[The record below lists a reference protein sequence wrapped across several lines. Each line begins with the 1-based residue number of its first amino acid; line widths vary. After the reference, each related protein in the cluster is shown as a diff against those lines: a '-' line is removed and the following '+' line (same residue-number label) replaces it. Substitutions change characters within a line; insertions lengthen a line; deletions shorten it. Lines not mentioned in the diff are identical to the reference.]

1 MNARPQYD
9 LGGCTV
15 TLISGGHLRLD
26 GGAMFGIIPKGLWAR
41 TTSCDEQNRIR
52 LACNCLLVEWPGSA
66 RRVIIETGHGPK
78 YTEKDQGLFAI
89 DPSRWLR
96 NSLDESGVDVES
108 ITDVILSHLHF
119 DHAGGLLA
127 PWSPGEPP
135 RLLFPR
141 ARFIVG
147 REAFARAKQPHP
159 RDRASFIPE
168 LPRLLEESGRLELVD
183 GEHAPS
189 LGAAVRFHR
198 SDGHTPG
205 MLLAEIGASGGI
217 LFCADL
223 IPGRPW
229 VHLPVTMG
237 YDRFPERLID
247 EKRAILEHALAADI
261 RLFFTHDPG
270 CAAARVRRDGDGR
283 FTTAEERAE
292 LCGEPLH

>member
-119 DHAGGLLA
+119 DHAGGLTCCPA
-127 PWSPGEPP
+127 GDSDSPPEAT
-135 RLLFPR
+135 FPR
-141 ARFIVG
+141 ARVHVQRQEF
-147 REAFARAKQPHP
+147 EDARANFGIMTLTYREENFRPIDAADAWHLLDGDQEILPGV
-159 RDRASFIPE
+159 RAIRTPGHT
-168 LPRLLEESGRLELVD
+168 RGHQALLVSGRDCSLLFLGDVMPTLQ
-183 GEHAPS
+183 H
-189 LGAAVRFHR
+189 LGAPYNMAYDLFPLENRATKQRMLRTAAQRDWLIVIDHEPQQPVVRATPEGRWFR
-198 SDGHTPG
+198 LTPG
-205 MLLAEIGASGGI
+205 
-217 LFCADL
+217 
-223 IPGRPW
+223 
-229 VHLPVTMG
+229 
-237 YDRFPERLID
+237 
-247 EKRAILEHALAADI
+247 
-261 RLFFTHDPG
+261 
-270 CAAARVRRDGDGR
+270 
-283 FTTAEERAE
+283 
-292 LCGEPLH
+292 